1 MNVDDPRIIAG
12 LGAQAR
18 ERQAALAGGARR
30 LGWKAGLGTTAAMAK
45 VGTDAPLVGFLT
57 DASLVPGGQ
66 AVAIDGWGAPT
77 LEPEVA
83 LRLGADVPAGASRD
97 DVLAAIDA
105 VGPAIE
111 LIDLGPPDDVEAVLA
126 GNIFHRAV
134 LLGPLAP
141 WPGAPTLRDV
151 RLEVRVA
158 GQTPMTD
165 IDPRAALGDLAD
177 VVRALAD
184 QLPLAGEAMR
194 AGDVVITGSAMPA
207 IALAGGEDV
216 EVSLPGIGHVGVAV
230 PARS

>member
-1 MNVDDPRIIAG
+1 MNVDDPRVIAG
-12 LGAQAR
+12 LAAQAR

-57 DASLVPGGQ
+57 DATLVPAGQ

-83 LRLGADVPAGASRD
+83 VRLGVDVPAGAGRD

-111 LIDLGPPDDVEAVLA
+111 LIDLGPPDDVEAVLG
-126 GNIFHRAV
+126 GNIFHRNV
-134 LLGPLAP
+134 LLGPLEP
-141 WPGAPTLRDV
+141 WPGAPSLQDV
-151 RLEVRVA
+151 RLDVRIA
-158 GQTPMTD
+158 GQTPITD
-165 IDPRAALGDLAD
+165 IDPRTALGDLAD

-184 QLPLAGEAMR
+184 QLPLAGDSLR
-194 AGDVVITGSAMPA
+194 AGDVVITGSAIPA
-207 IALAGGEDV
+207 VALGGGEDI
-216 EVSLPGIGHVGVAV
+216 EVSLPGIGHIGVVV